1 MKAILTV
8 IGKDKPGI
16 VAGISDELY
25 KQNINIVYISQKILQ
40 DYFTMIMIV
49 DLEKSLN
56 SFEKTVE
63 DLVERGKKLSVD
75 VKIQREEIFNSMH
88 NL

>member
-1 MKAILTV
+1 
-8 IGKDKPGI
+8 
-16 VAGISDELY
+16 
-25 KQNINIVYISQKILQ
+25 Q

>member
-1 MKAILTV
+1 
-8 IGKDKPGI
+8 
-16 VAGISDELY
+16 
-25 KQNINIVYISQKILQ
+25 
-40 DYFTMIMIV
+40 MIMIV

-75 VKIQREEIFNSMH
+75 VKFSEKKYLIQCIICSRQ
-88 NL
+88 

>member
-25 KQNINIVYISQKILQ
+25 KQNINIVDISQKILQ

-49 DLEKSLN
+49 DLEKSLS
-56 SFEKTVE
+56 SFEQTVE
-63 DLVERGKKLSVD
+63 DLVKRGKKLSVE

>member
-1 MKAILTV
+1 MRAILTV

-25 KQNINIVYISQKILQ
+25 KQNINIVDISQKILQ
-40 DYFTMIMIV
+40 EYFTMIMVV
-49 DLEKSLN
+49 DLEKALN
-56 SFEKTVE
+56 SFEQTVE
-63 DLVERGKKLSVD
+63 DLIERGKKLSVD